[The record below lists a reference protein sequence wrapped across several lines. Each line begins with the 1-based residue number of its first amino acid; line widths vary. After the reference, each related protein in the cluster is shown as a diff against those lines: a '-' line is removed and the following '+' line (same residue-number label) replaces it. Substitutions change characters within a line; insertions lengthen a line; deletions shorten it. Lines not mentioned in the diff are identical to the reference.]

1 MTYRRLVVL
10 LVIGMLLVGCGTN
23 EVPESAQPAPT
34 RVAQVLL
41 TRAPAPSPFPTSEPT
56 VVSEPTAV
64 PTQAPTEMPPPSPV
78 PTAAATLPAVS
89 TQSVVPNPEGF
100 HTSKETS
107 EFAERLQAAVFA
119 LENLP
124 GYTYSV
130 TDPSLAPNLVL
141 MGRVA
146 GPDRREWTVHEQG
159 SPERIVA
166 RWVLVD
172 GKAYTDRTGKWEIAD
187 RVPFDPSNPI
197 SFASGFMDQL
207 FEAFL
212 PDDTATEDQRKVE
225 VGGRAVTRYTLVR
238 KYPVEE
244 QMDIPEGMGPTE
256 STDTVWIAT
265 EGGYLLR
272 YTGSS
277 PLGMEADARR
287 TVEITPLKAAPDIQA
302 PRVGTTVFDGA
313 PPPWRASVIGRD
325 RLGALKSYRYS
336 YTQGPD
342 EIGQKGEGRVS
353 ATQGSLSG
361 AVFDPSAVPT
371 DPGADPTDWETTEVE
386 LVYTGGKAWA
396 RVEGGSW
403 RRISTNLMASV
414 GSGDL
419 PEAGAFQLVSSVPG
433 EPPRALLGNASDF
446 AEMLDAA
453 VFGVVQMDGG
463 PVLTEGK
470 LLGRERVNGVQ
481 ALHYQ
486 GTTRLPGDA
495 SARGTHDLWLAE
507 DGLYTVRSRMDLETF
522 QQDASGLFG
531 PTTELDIYDA
541 NKTFTI
547 KPPVP

>member
-10 LVIGMLLVGCGTN
+10 LVIGMLLAGCGTN

-41 TRAPAPSPFPTSEPT
+41 TQAPAPSPFPTSEPT
-56 VVSEPTAV
+56 VVSEPAAV

-78 PTAAATLPAVS
+78 PTAAATPPAVS

-172 GKAYTDRTGKWEIAD
+172 GKAYTDRTGKWEVAD

-225 VGGRAVTRYTLVR
+225 VGGRAATRYTLVR
-238 KYPVEE
+238 KYSFED

-256 STDTVWIAT
+256 STDTAWIAT
-265 EGGYLLR
+265 EGGYLVR
-272 YTGSS
+272 YRGGSS
-277 PLGMEADARR
+277 MG
-287 TVEITPLKAAPDIQA
+287 K
-302 PRVGTTVFDGA
+302 
-313 PPPWRASVIGRD
+313 
-325 RLGALKSYRYS
+325 
-336 YTQGPD
+336 
-342 EIGQKGEGRVS
+342 EG
-353 ATQGSLSG
+353 
-361 AVFDPSAVPT
+361 
-371 DPGADPTDWETTEVE
+371 
-386 LVYTGGKAWA
+386 
-396 RVEGGSW
+396 
-403 RRISTNLMASV
+403 
-414 GSGDL
+414 
-419 PEAGAFQLVSSVPG
+419 
-433 EPPRALLGNASDF
+433 
-446 AEMLDAA
+446 
-453 VFGVVQMDGG
+453 
-463 PVLTEGK
+463 
-470 LLGRERVNGVQ
+470 
-481 ALHYQ
+481 
-486 GTTRLPGDA
+486 
-495 SARGTHDLWLAE
+495 
-507 DGLYTVRSRMDLETF
+507 
-522 QQDASGLFG
+522 
-531 PTTELDIYDA
+531 
-541 NKTFTI
+541 
-547 KPPVP
+547 